1 MRMREQLILMGA
13 KNYERADEPV
23 EHNIELLC
31 ALREH
36 APLPHTQRQY
46 RATTAAFIKI
56 GFLLLLVCAAY
67 APRSGYAQFH
77 CASCEV
83 QIGVGGTYHF
93 WATTGSLVL
102 PVTVT
107 WDEGRYEFGVFRFT
121 DTQLIPAPGT
131 HRDRQMAGPYWG
143 ISLSRRWQIFE
154 RGPVKG
160 FFGFGLAGRS
170 ESDELSSTRWDFAS
184 QLGLRFRL
192 PGDRV
197 IGEVTIRHW
206 SNGGIKLPN
215 HGQDFATLTIRL
227 NSGLFGIGKENHYA
241 IDAPLNRERLLAVNE
256 SGWEGRALP

>member
-1 MRMREQLILMGA
+1 VEEPDEHNVEQLCG
-13 KNYERADEPV
+13 P
-23 EHNIELLC
+23 
-31 ALREH
+31 REH
-36 APLPHTQRQY
+36 EPLRHMQRQY
-46 RATTAAFIKI
+46 RTTSAGFIKAA
-56 GFLLLLVCAAY
+56 FLLLLVCTAY

-83 QIGVGGTYHF
+83 QIGVGGTYHY
-93 WATTGSLVL
+93 WATTGSLVV

-121 DTQLIPAPGT
+121 NTQLIPAPGT
-131 HRDRQMAGPYWG
+131 HRERLMASPYWG
-143 ISLSRRWQIFE
+143 VSLSRRWQIFE
-154 RGPVKG
+154 HGPVKG

-197 IGEVTIRHW
+197 IGELTMRHW

-215 HGQDFATLTIRL
+215 HGQDFATLTFRL
-227 NSGLFGIGKENHYA
+227 NSGLFGLGKENHYG
-241 IDAPLNRERLLAVNE
+241 IDPSFNRERLLAVNE
-256 SGWEGRALP
+256 SDLERSALP